1 MTTGC
6 WFELRLVRC
15 EELLVHFGKFGPLFG
30 KVFFCEDGV
39 DGAGIYA
46 QGAVDAVRRI
56 NVELGIL
63 VATMD
68 AVHRADI
75 NASLVF
81 DVDAGLSDD
90 VGHVRLG

>member
-1 MTTGC
+1 
-6 WFELRLVRC
+6 
-15 EELLVHFGKFGPLFG
+15 
-30 KVFFCEDGV
+30 
-39 DGAGIYA
+39 
-46 QGAVDAVRRI
+46 
-56 NVELGIL
+56 
-63 VATMD
+63 MD